1 MVFHADGKALFTAGV
16 GNPLRNC
23 PRFERAPH
31 FQTEV
36 VMQAAGIVF
45 LYDESVFRD
54 LRPFRLGF
62 SRVTEISLSSIFFE
76 RHKLISTFRF
86 SAKRFKAIKRQIF
99 EFAIGSPIPRS
110 QILKDL

>member
-1 MVFHADGKALFTAGV
+1 
-16 GNPLRNC
+16 
-23 PRFERAPH
+23 
-31 FQTEV
+31 
-36 VMQAAGIVF
+36 MQAAGIVF